1 LLGYQFFKYWWQR
14 FHRSIHQ
21 YRAFVVIAF
30 IANSLVLISCVPQI
44 NAPLLRVGIPKWIG
58 FTPFQLAE
66 ELQYYQDTS
75 IRLLEYPSGPD
86 LIQAFRNGEVEVMG
100 TTMGTS
106 MLLSEADPTLK
117 VILVTDSSHGADV
130 ILSKPS
136 IASLK
141 DLAGQR
147 IGLEASEVAA
157 FMLNRALEQVGLS
170 VNDVQ
175 LVLLSLSEQET
186 AFEQGKV
193 DALVTYDPT
202 RSHLLALGAKQL
214 FDSSQIP
221 GEIVDVIIARDTVL
235 SRQQRSVQSLV
246 NGWFK
251 AHRYFQQR
259 PKAAA
264 SRIAPLQNLSSEEYL
279 NSLKG
284 LEFPNLA
291 KNQQLLGN
299 PNSTLIK
306 GAKQLSEIMQ
316 RQNLLKTS
324 VDPAS
329 LIDDRFVKNLKL

>member
-1 LLGYQFFKYWWQR
+1 
-14 FHRSIHQ
+14 
-21 YRAFVVIAF
+21 
-30 IANSLVLISCVPQI
+30 
-44 NAPLLRVGIPKWIG
+44 
-58 FTPFQLAE
+58 
-66 ELQYYQDTS
+66 
-75 IRLLEYPSGPD
+75 LEYPSGPD